1 MSRQRTQSLFF
12 CSQWDLNAVISRRL
26 AVRVLHWKVPFFF
39 FFFCFF
45 GAYTKSEPGATVP
58 RFWAV
63 SPAARGA
70 RAHVRKRAAG
80 LEPREPLAG
89 YSSSCAWAAGA
100 TPSAARWMPD
110 GGREA
115 IRFGTVSARPF
126 GLCVPSGAVRAAL
139 PKRAPFHA
147 VTEVPP
153 ASPELVKSA
162 TNLPRT
168 PVAQSAPHRP
178 RGPNRPRLF
187 FLAAVTQR
195 TRSPCKRH
203 RHRLT
208 PVSCCRDGP
217 SSLWLR
223 RRRKVE
229 APPFTNF
236 PLKFSEEIGLAY
248 RRFAAA
254 LHERR
259 HN

>member
-1 MSRQRTQSLFF
+1 MTLVVRSADMYVTSMKQKCSRPQMSRQRTQSLFLQSVGLKRCYIAAIGCARTPLESTIF
-12 CSQWDLNAVISRRL
+12 IL
-26 AVRVLHWKVPFFF
+26 
-39 FFFCFF
+39 FCFF

-153 ASPELVKSA
+153 ASPELVRSA

-187 FLAAVTQR
+187 FLAA
-195 TRSPCKRH
+195 P
-203 RHRLT
+203 
-208 PVSCCRDGP
+208 G
-217 SSLWLR
+217 R
-223 RRRKVE
+223 RAKDTDTV
-229 APPFTNF
+229 
-236 PLKFSEEIGLAY
+236 
-248 RRFAAA
+248 
-254 LHERR
+254 
-259 HN
+259 